1 MATRRMFSKEV
12 TDSDAFLE
20 LSRDAQL
27 LWFHLGMVADDDG
40 LTNSVKRVLKVC
52 EVPMDAVEE
61 LERKGFL
68 LDLGGG
74 VKAIAHWKLNNYIQK
89 DRYRPTN
96 FKDALSRLELNE
108 DKVYRV
114 LRNPDTV
121 CIQSVSEP
129 YPQDRLGEDSLEE
142 DRPGKGSKG
151 EHEERGS
158 GEGMRLPSADVYL
171 FSPGTYSKSVPCPE
185 CGTMYKAFIMP
196 GDELT
201 MRFTCS
207 PCAKSYVFHSG
218 EMPREYEESQ

>member
-1 MATRRMFSKEV
+1 MATRRMFSREV

-40 LTNSVKRVLKVC
+40 LMNSVKRVLRVC

-68 LDLGGG
+68 LDLDGG
-74 VKAIAHWKLNNYIQK
+74 VKAIAHWKQNNYIQK

-142 DRPGKGSKG
+142 DRPGKDSKG

-158 GEGMRLPSADVYL
+158 GEGAHPSSADAYL
-171 FSPGTYSKSVPCPE
+171 FNPGTTGKEVPCPR
-185 CGTMYKAFIMP
+185 CGTIYKAFIMP
-196 GDELT
+196 KDELT

-207 PCAKSYVFHSG
+207 PCGKSYVFRSG
-218 EMPREYEESQ
+218 EMPREFKEPQ

>member
-142 DRPGKGSKG
+142 DRPGKDSKE

-158 GEGMRLPSADVYL
+158 GEGAHPSSADAYL
-171 FSPGTYSKSVPCPE
+171 FNPGMPWKEVPCPT

-196 GDELT
+196 NDELT

-207 PCAKSYVFHSG
+207 PCGKSYVFHSG
-218 EMPREYEESQ
+218 EMPREFKEPQ

>member
-1 MATRRMFSKEV
+1 MATRRMFSREV

-40 LTNSVKRVLKVC
+40 LMNSVKRVSRVC
-52 EVPMDAVEE
+52 GVPTDAVGE
-61 LERKGFL
+61 LEREGFL

-142 DRPGKGSKG
+142 DRPGKDSKE

-158 GEGMRLPSADVYL
+158 GEGAHLSSVDAYL
-171 FSPGTYSKSVPCPE
+171 FNPGTKYKKVPCPR
-185 CGTMYKAFIMP
+185 CGTIYTAFIMP
-196 GDELT
+196 DDELT
-201 MRFTCS
+201 MRFTCD
-207 PCAKSYVFHSG
+207 PCGKSYVFRSG
-218 EMPREYEESQ
+218 EMPREFKEAQ